1 MSKCPNQYEEEG
13 NALAAKGQFLEA
25 AQAFESAAGAS
36 LGASRA
42 FRYEEAA
49 AQMRTIHDSGV
60 KFYLA
65 GKVNEAHH
73 AALAAAKPMVPSHA
87 QIVEHMW
94 PVVDELLRMPL
105 ADAIAVFRTQR
116 RTGTWDQHVL
126 AECKSAW
133 REAGKI

>member
-42 FRYEEAA
+42 FCYEEAA
-49 AQMRTIHDSGV
+49 AQMRAIHDSGV

-65 GKVNEAHH
+65 GKVNEAYH

-87 QIVEHMW
+87 QIVEHLR